1 MYMCRGSRVLTV
13 ITLGSFVMTAVFPFM
28 NGLFVDFLIYDKSV
42 DMVIR
47 FALILAA
54 VGALGVLLT
63 YVAGIVFMRVTNE
76 TAFSVLADLVSRL
89 ERANLEVVEGMETG
103 YTAQRVFA
111 DANAVT
117 SFVITNYLSVI
128 LNGLLVAFVI
138 VVFAYID
145 PWLVLLSSVLVAAYV
160 ALFFEL
166 KGPLYRTSLTKKE
179 ADSTFFNA
187 ISSQVEQVFDI
198 QLRSDYEGSMA
209 GLRAAFGQYLPIV
222 MSAGKVSYLFSSI
235 DGVIS
240 TVFQVVILLFA
251 GVRIVQGEMT
261 VGQLTMINAYFAML
275 LQCAKYYIGF
285 YKQHQDAL
293 ASNSRI
299 DSIVATPI
307 LYKGDLEPEH
317 VSEIELRGLRYSVHQ
332 GGAERELYGGLT
344 HIFRRG
350 TTCAVVGENGSGKST
365 LLKLL
370 MGLYD
375 SRGAVL
381 YDGHP
386 LSNLDMEGIRR
397 RCVAVVPQALHA
409 TGQFVRDY
417 VADRTGARPV
427 DAEELLAL
435 DSDVPSISR
444 AIAKLLDKKCDSL
457 SGGEMRR
464 LCLWLALRRQSDV
477 LILDEPSAGL
487 DAESEKELVEYIRK
501 NRHGQTIIVMT
512 HDEALACA
520 TREMLSL

>member
-261 VGQLTMINAYFAML
+261 VGQLTMINA
-275 LQCAKYYIGF
+275 
-285 YKQHQDAL
+285 
-293 ASNSRI
+293 
-299 DSIVATPI
+299 
-307 LYKGDLEPEH
+307 
-317 VSEIELRGLRYSVHQ
+317 
-332 GGAERELYGGLT
+332 
-344 HIFRRG
+344 
-350 TTCAVVGENGSGKST
+350 
-365 LLKLL
+365 
-370 MGLYD
+370 
-375 SRGAVL
+375 
-381 YDGHP
+381 
-386 LSNLDMEGIRR
+386 
-397 RCVAVVPQALHA
+397 
-409 TGQFVRDY
+409 
-417 VADRTGARPV
+417 
-427 DAEELLAL
+427 
-435 DSDVPSISR
+435 
-444 AIAKLLDKKCDSL
+444 
-457 SGGEMRR
+457 
-464 LCLWLALRRQSDV
+464 
-477 LILDEPSAGL
+477 
-487 DAESEKELVEYIRK
+487 
-501 NRHGQTIIVMT
+501 
-512 HDEALACA
+512 
-520 TREMLSL
+520 